1 MSKRVIITLL
11 QTCMIADLPRSPAEG
26 AQEVE
31 VAEAKRLVDAK
42 MAEYADIDVADED
55 HSDGLD
61 KNTVAQLK
69 VIATNEKVE
78 FASGAN
84 KNALLKAIRDQRDRV
99 AARETLD
106 GSDRA
111 KLAEIAKSE
120 GVDFTDE
127 TDDADLRDAIF
138 AKAFPPAE

>member
-11 QTCMIADLPRSPAEG
+11 QTCMIAGLPRSPAEG
-26 AQEVE
+26 AQEVD
-31 VAEAKRLVDAK
+31 VAEAKRLVDSN
-42 MAEYADIDVADED
+42 MAEYADMEVADED
-55 HSDGLD
+55 DSDGLD

-84 KNALLKAIRDQRDRV
+84 KDGLLKAIRDQRDRV

-127 TDDADLRDAIF
+127 TDDATLRDAIF